1 MYEFEDIV
9 CAVTSWFKNS
19 KDKQEFIESDT
30 LTTYQHSLGKKIRN
44 DFKLWDTEWQPVVVN
59 GTDYSENHPDRIS
72 MRVIEEVQK
81 RLKEKVNV

>member
-19 KDKQEFIESDT
+19 KDKQEFIET
-30 LTTYQHSLGKKIRN
+30 EKLTKYHNSLGRNIRN
-44 DFKLWDTEWQPVVVN
+44 DFKLWDTEWRPMIVD
-59 GTDYSENHPDRIS
+59 GIDRSEDHPDQVS
-72 MRVIEEVQK
+72 MRVIEEVHK